1 MSSSIPPRGEA
12 LGQFLGSLIAFIA
25 PGAAVVGA
33 AVLVSSPG
41 GPRVTAAEWITA
53 AVAAIVA
60 SAAIEAQVSR
70 KVKREEGR
78 IERAAH
84 SADPPA
90 E

>member
-1 MSSSIPPRGEA
+1 MPPRGES
-12 LGQFLGSLIAFIA
+12 LGQFLGALIAFIA

-41 GPRVTAAEWITA
+41 GSDITGAEWVTAS
-53 AVAAIVA
+53 VAAIVA
-60 SAAIEAQVSR
+60 SAAIDAQVGR
-70 KVKREEGR
+70 KVKREEAR

-84 SADPPA
+84 SADPPP